1 MIADFKLWENWVLLL
16 WSSNFSVH
24 LRMFSIKNTPIK
36 KESITT
42 YKGMNVLNMMS
53 LNTTFWVELQSDW
66 RKFNNFN
73 VYSRNETE
81 N

>member
-1 MIADFKLWENWVLLL
+1 
-16 WSSNFSVH
+16 
-24 LRMFSIKNTPIK
+24 MFSIKNTPIK

>member
-1 MIADFKLWENWVLLL
+1 MGELGSVTMVFEFFCTFENVL
-16 WSSNFSVH
+16 N
-24 LRMFSIKNTPIK
+24 KKYTNK